1 MLSQL
6 SMSRR
11 TLALQ
16 VQVIQ
21 VQVTQAQVQVIQ
33 VQNSSINDQ
42 VLNQVFRLR
51 RPMEALLP
59 HTMHRYPLD
68 MTSAYCQIL
77 IPRQFLRVSLVHHQM
92 FSPILPS
99 KRSSWWL
106 IRNPWR
112 RAFLSRVP
120 LQMTVRTLSS
130 LTISTRLTGWGKI
143 LSKSLTPVFSDLLLV
158 QTL

>member
-21 VQVTQAQVQVIQ
+21 VQVTQVQVIQ

-42 VLNQVFRLR
+42 VLNQFLRLR

-68 MTSAYCQIL
+68 MTSAYQIL
-77 IPRQFLRVSLVHHQM
+77 IQRQFLRVSLVHHQM

-112 RAFLSRVP
+112 KAFLSRVP
-120 LQMTVRTLSS
+120 LQMTVRTLLP
-130 LTISTRLTGWGKI
+130 LTISTRPTGWGKI
-143 LSKSLTPVFSDLLLV
+143 LSKSLTPVLSDLLLV